1 MEYNIEF
8 FKKRYQD
15 KKYTVEYEGKISL
28 EYTIQELAKLH
39 NILYQYKDISLTYT
53 KDQIENLHKNSKEEQ
68 LIKITRYIDSHGVQ
82 VYNDS
87 NIAMIDEIILNY
99 LKEKI
104 LEKKTQETIK
114 HNWDSIISNIKA
126 QNIYEDEIKVHYYDD
141 DLIFTGLVKER
152 TKYNQL
158 TTKQKTALQVYELR
172 YIIQRY
178 LPNAKKGDQIITDY
192 KVPSQSCN
200 LTDNEVEVIDYGH
213 YGLALR
219 KIMDYL
225 VKQLNKN
232 KNKSMKEILSDRNFV
247 KQIVI
252 HTEYKKH
259 NNIINQYY
267 SNIFGDNHTTDV
279 ANKRRR
285 TEYVVPILEELKRLF
300 IDNQILR
307 EYTPSG
313 FNKPTVVG
321 ARVGAEIAR
330 TLVPRGGN
338 KTRKQKRN
346 GKKVKNTR
354 KKKYK
359 KKRTRRVRKK

>member
-1 MEYNIEF
+1 MNLPIEYNIDF
-8 FKKRYQD
+8 FKKIYKV

-28 EYTIQELAKLH
+28 EYIEQELK
-39 NILYQYKDISLTYT
+39 ILYDILVKNIDISLTYT
-53 KDQIENLHKNSKEEQ
+53 KNQIEYNEINDNEEL
-68 LIKITRYIDSHGVQ
+68 LIKITGYTDGRGDQ

-104 LEKKTQETIK
+104 TENKKWE
-114 HNWDSIISNIKA
+114 SIFPNIKA
-126 QNIYEDEIKVHYYDD
+126 DNIYNGEIKVHYYGD
-141 DLIFTGLVKER
+141 DLIFTGWMKNR
-152 TKYNQL
+152 STYNQL
-158 TTKQKTALQVYELR
+158 STKQKTALQVYELR
-172 YIIQRY
+172 YIIQMY
-178 LPNAKKGDQIITDY
+178 LPNAKKGTEVITQY
-192 KVPSQSCN
+192 NVPNQSCK
-200 LTDNEVEVIDYGH
+200 LTNSEVEIMDYGQ
-213 YGLALR
+213 YGVALR

-225 VKQLNKN
+225 VKQLNK
-232 KNKSMKEILSDRNFV
+232 KNSMEKILSDRNFV

-259 NNIINQYY
+259 NKKINQIY

-279 ANKRRR
+279 ANKKRRK
-285 TEYVVPILEELKRLF
+285 EYVVPILDELKRLF
-300 IDNQILR
+300 IDNKKLS

-313 FNKPTVVG
+313 YYDSIVMG
-321 ARVGAEIAR
+321 ARIGVDFGKAALSTIF
-330 TLVPRGGN
+330 GGN